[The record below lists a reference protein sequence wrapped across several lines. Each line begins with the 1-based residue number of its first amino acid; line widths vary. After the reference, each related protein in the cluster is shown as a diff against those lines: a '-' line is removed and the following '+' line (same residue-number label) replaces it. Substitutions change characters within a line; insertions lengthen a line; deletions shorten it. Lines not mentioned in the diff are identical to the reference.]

1 MNNSG
6 TDDMDTL
13 APQTYERLRT
23 AVAAGA
29 VLLDAHRPG
38 WRDSVDIFTLNMR
51 SVSRCVLGQLY
62 DGFGEGM
69 CVLRI
74 NGLGSPAPTVADF
87 GFAAG
92 ADWGLDEDEF
102 RQQLAA
108 QYAALDSLWIA
119 EVQRDK

>member
-6 TDDMDTL
+6 TDNMDTL
-13 APQTYERLRT
+13 APETYERLRT

-29 VLLDAHRPG
+29 VLLDTHRPG
-38 WRDSVDIFTLNMR
+38 WRDSVDISTLNMG
-51 SVSRCVLGQLY
+51 SYSRCVLGQLY

-69 CVLRI
+69 RVLGVH
-74 NGLGSPAPTVADF
+74 GLTGSAPTVADF

-92 ADWGLDEDEF
+92 GDWWLSADDY